1 MLRQRTLKTTIRAT
15 GVGLHSGEKV
25 YMTLRP
31 AAENA
36 GITFHRVDLED
47 PVDIPADPRLVGET
61 MLGTTLTKDGVN
73 VATVEHL
80 MSAVAGLGID
90 NLHVD
95 LSAAEVPIMDGSAG
109 PFVFLLQSAGIEEQN
124 AAKKF
129 IRIKK
134 KVRVEDGD
142 KWAELLPFNGFKVNF
157 EVYFNHPVFN
167 KLSQQATIDFS
178 STSFLKEVSRARTFC
193 FLRDVEALRERN
205 LTLGGS
211 MDNAIVLDDYRILN
225 EDGLRYS
232 NEFVI
237 HKILDAIGDAYLLGH
252 SLIGEL
258 RAYKSGHDLNNKL
271 MRAMLDD
278 ESAWEEVT
286 FEDPKKAPISY
297 ATPSYALRSRRQFLA
312 DTRIRQ
318 VCAIRLH
325 PWRLEQDFRLVA
337 QAGGPGRGCANND
350 KFAVI
355 PDICGD
361 DGALSESGRALAES
375 SVSSP
380 ICGRRLMRSPKSPS
394 ALGFSRFF
402 SLLEGM
408 KCDAVSVFIL
418 YEVIQVTLPG
428 RSPCNEFRHYA

>member
-1 MLRQRTLKTTIRAT
+1 MLRQRTLKTAIRAT
-15 GVGLHSGEKV
+15 GVGLHTGDKV

-36 GITFHRVDLED
+36 GINFHRVDLDE
-47 PVDIPADPRLVGET
+47 PVHIPADPLLVGET
-61 MLGTTLTKDGVN
+61 MLGTTLIKDGVK

-80 MSAVAGLGID
+80 MSALAGLGID
-90 NLHVD
+90 NINID

-124 AAKKF
+124 APKKF

-134 KVRVEDGD
+134 PVRVDLGD
-142 KWAELLPFNGFKVNF
+142 KWAELRPFNGFKVNF

-167 KLSQQATIDFS
+167 KLSQKATIDFS

-237 HKILDAIGDAYLLGH
+237 HKILDAIGDVYLLGH
-252 SLIGEL
+252 TVLGEF

-271 MRAMLDD
+271 LRALLEN
-278 ESAWEEVT
+278 ESAWEIAT
-286 FEDPKKAPISY
+286 FEDSKKAPISY
-297 ATPSYALRSRRQFLA
+297 ATPSYA
-312 DTRIRQ
+312 
-318 VCAIRLH
+318 
-325 PWRLEQDFRLVA
+325 
-337 QAGGPGRGCANND
+337 
-350 KFAVI
+350 
-355 PDICGD
+355 
-361 DGALSESGRALAES
+361 
-375 SVSSP
+375 
-380 ICGRRLMRSPKSPS
+380 
-394 ALGFSRFF
+394 
-402 SLLEGM
+402 
-408 KCDAVSVFIL
+408 
-418 YEVIQVTLPG
+418 
-428 RSPCNEFRHYA
+428 